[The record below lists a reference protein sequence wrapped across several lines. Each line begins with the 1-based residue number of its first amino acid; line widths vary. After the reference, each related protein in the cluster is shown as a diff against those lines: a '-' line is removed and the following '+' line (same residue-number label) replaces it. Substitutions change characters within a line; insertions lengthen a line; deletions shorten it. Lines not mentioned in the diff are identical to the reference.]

1 MNTVQ
6 LVGRLTRDV
15 ELRFTSSGTAVG
27 SFTIAVNRNFTNQ
40 QGEREADFISCV
52 IWRKAAENLANFTRK
67 GSLIAIDGRLQTRS
81 YDNQQGQRVYVTEV
95 VVNNFGLLESRSV
108 TEQRP
113 VSSPNTNHQTGAY
126 GAGGGQ
132 GYQSQPQMNQNNY
145 NQSFSSSSTSPFMD
159 EGHPIDISED
169 DLPF

>member
-81 YDNQQGQRVYVTEV
+81 YDNQQGQR
-95 VVNNFGLLESRSV
+95 
-108 TEQRP
+108 RP
-113 VSSPNTNHQTGAY
+113 VSSPNTDHQAGVY
-126 GAGGGQ
+126 GAGGGG